1 MRISLALLTE
11 RRPAVPQEQG
21 QEALMPKA
29 RWVGWP
35 SALSSVPLKW
45 GSVLSWLMGNP
56 ESLGL
61 QAERYLTHRKC
72 QRAGDPQTLP
82 WLSSQEQA
90 ALRRA
95 CCIWLLKDLISLFLS
110 PDFLREQC
118 VSSGETEIHGPSK
131 GGHKVPLVCT
141 RSTQPRDPLHDT
153 PDGYYPQLEHFPG

>member
-1 MRISLALLTE
+1 MELGLEPGCVFQRLVLSCQPRFDENFTSAPE
-11 RRPAVPQEQG
+11 GEKAGSPQEQG

-35 SALSSVPLKW
+35 SALSSAPLKW

-61 QAERYLTHRKC
+61 QAERYFTHRKC

-95 CCIWLLKDLISLFLS
+95 CCICLLKDLISLFLS
-110 PDFLREQC
+110 PDLLREQMC
-118 VSSGETEIHGPSK
+118 
-131 GGHKVPLVCT
+131 
-141 RSTQPRDPLHDT
+141 
-153 PDGYYPQLEHFPG
+153 